1 MSNASSRFSFRLSGL
16 SGLAGLASLS
26 VVSAALFPGVAVGAN
41 DPSPPSRA
49 VDPGAI
55 RVLLSADP
63 ETTMAATMNG
73 TVQSLGVTLGQT
85 ITKGRPLVQMDC
97 AEPRARLGMADA
109 ELAGARETLTA
120 KSALRKLDAVGDMEL
135 NLAKSAADR
144 ASAAVAL
151 ARTQVAYCTVA
162 APFSGRVARVYVRP
176 HESVNAGAPL
186 LDLVSDGPLKL
197 RLNVPSRM
205 LRDLRIGSQFNVN
218 VTETGK
224 SYTAKV
230 SAINARVDAV
240 AQSIEIEG
248 RLTAPASELLPG
260 MSGVAQ
266 FQQTK

>member
-1 MSNASSRFSFRLSGL
+1 M
-16 SGLAGLASLS
+16 
-26 VVSAALFPGVAVGAN
+26 
-41 DPSPPSRA
+41 
-49 VDPGAI
+49 
-55 RVLLSADP
+55 
-63 ETTMAATMNG
+63 
-73 TVQSLGVTLGQT
+73 
-85 ITKGRPLVQMDC
+85 
-97 AEPRARLGMADA
+97 
-109 ELAGARETLTA
+109 
-120 KSALRKLDAVGDMEL
+120 
-135 NLAKSAADR
+135 
-144 ASAAVAL
+144 
-151 ARTQVAYCTVA
+151 A

>member
-1 MSNASSRFSFRLSGL
+1 
-16 SGLAGLASLS
+16 
-26 VVSAALFPGVAVGAN
+26 VAVGAN

-186 LDLVSDGPLKL
+186 LDLVSDGPLVAPE
-197 RLNVPSRM
+197 RAIADAARPAHWQPVQRQRH
-205 LRDLRIGSQFNVN
+205 RDRQ
-218 VTETGK
+218 

-248 RLTAPASELLPG
+248 RLTAPAAELLPG